1 MPKIESLHTW
11 VVTRNRSRMWL
22 HTDGTPA
29 ALGLDPPLC
38 GHSRIGSMSY
48 GSLAEK
54 ELKAN

>member
-1 MPKIESLHTW
+1 
-11 VVTRNRSRMWL
+11 VVTRNRSHMWL

-38 GHSRIGSMSY
+38 GHSGIGSMSY

-54 ELKAN
+54 DLKAN